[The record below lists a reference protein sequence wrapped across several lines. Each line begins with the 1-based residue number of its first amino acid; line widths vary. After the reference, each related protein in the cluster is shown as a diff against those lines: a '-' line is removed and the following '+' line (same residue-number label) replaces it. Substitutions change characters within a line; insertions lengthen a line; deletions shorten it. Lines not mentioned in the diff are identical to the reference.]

1 MAENYQDRPCST
13 DDEHDRGAL
22 RDESSLLAKL
32 AQLTGHSDPF
42 GTAAKTPLP
51 LQSRVNVRPQNVPVD
66 AEASAPAGSPPW
78 MQRARQEYEEPEP
91 KYPSPVL
98 PLHRYAAASEQ
109 DHHEPRPR
117 TNVMA

>member
-1 MAENYQDRPCST
+1 MAENYQDRPCPT
-13 DDEHDRGAL
+13 DAEHDRGDL

-32 AQLTGHSDPF
+32 AQLTGQSDPF

-78 MQRARQEYEEPEP
+78 MQRARQVYEEPEP
-91 KYPSPVL
+91 GYPSPVL
-98 PLHRYAAASEQ
+98 SSHRYSAASEQ
-109 DHHEPRPR
+109 DRHEPQAADER
-117 TNVMA
+117 